1 MTIGPDIAEAIA
13 EVGTSFSIKRTGGDV
28 DGGHL
33 DFSPNTQVTKPFIR
47 EFFLEIMIPHT
58 TTVEVGELILLDVPE
73 TIYMLANKTA
83 DMFENEVIKYD
94 GVMYQ
99 CNVSGELLRPSG
111 EADWDNEYERRET
124 FIPIQTDCYALLTTP
139 LHGGELDTDEPIGL
153 IDIDRQE
160 LYIRSSHGIRELDR
174 YQPSSGEYYMVT
186 AVKKRRY
193 PNIDVALLSEDT
205 R

>member
-1 MTIGPDIAEAIA
+1 MTIGPDIAEALN
-13 EVGTSFSIKRTGGDV
+13 EVGTSFTIKRASGDV
-28 DGGHL
+28 SGGYL

-47 EFFLEIMIPHT
+47 EFFLEIMLPYDTI
-58 TTVEVGELILLDVPE
+58 VEVGEVIELDTSGTVH
-73 TIYMLANKTA
+73 MLANKTA
-83 DMFENEVIKYD
+83 DMFENEIIKYD

-111 EADWDNEYERRET
+111 ESDWDSRYERRQQ
-124 FIPIQTDCYALLTTP
+124 FIPIQTDCYALLTSP
-139 LHGGELDTDEPIGL
+139 LLGGELDTDEPIGL

-160 LYIRSSHGIRELDR
+160 LYIRSSHGIMELDR
-174 YQPSSGEYYMVT
+174 YQPASGEYYMVS

-193 PNIDVALLSEDT
+193 PNIDVALLIEDT